1 MSGALTIEDRLD
13 IQDLLSRYAHHFDS
27 GEGEAWAALFTPDA
41 VCEVPSL
48 RLEGAAQLR
57 TLPAKSAEHSGGKF
71 RHLIT
76 NILAEPDGDGRATVL
91 AYGLLTDWREGG
103 KFVMLAT
110 YTGVLVK
117 GAAGWRIADL
127 KATPA

>member
-1 MSGALTIEDRLD
+1 MSGALGIEDRLD

-41 VCEVPSL
+41 VCEAPSL

-57 TLPAKSAEHSGGKF
+57 TLPATSAEHSGGKF
-71 RHLIT
+71 RHQIT
-76 NILAEPDGDGRATVL
+76 NILTEPAGEGRVAVR
-91 AYGLLTDWREGG
+91 AYGLMTDWNEGG
-103 KFVMLAT
+103 KFLMLAT
-110 YTGVLVK
+110 YTGFLAK
-117 GAAGWRIADL
+117 GPDGWRIADL